1 MTNMINRR
9 HTVLTIIAAALIL
22 LATTLTGC
30 RKGSINGD
38 LDGMWQIL
46 TIENLADGTTEDI
59 KDSQLYYCLYLHTAN
74 LTKRGGVM
82 FTANMTYEGDKLTPD
97 FPTARPGA
105 LTEWGIKGTSVTF
118 TIEHLTGSDLVMC
131 SSDHR
136 LTFRKY

>member
-1 MTNMINRR
+1 MTNAINRP
-9 HTVLTIIAAALIL
+9 HKALAALAAAMVI

-46 TIENLADGTTEDI
+46 TIESLADGVTEDI

-82 FTANMTYEGDKLTPD
+82 FTANMTYEGDRLTLD
-97 FPTARPGA
+97 FPTATPGA
-105 LTEWGIKGTSVTF
+105 LTEWGIDGNTVTF
-118 TIEHLTGSDLVMC
+118 TIEHLTGSDLVML
-131 SSDHR
+131 SGDLR